1 MSDYPTESSDF
12 AVQVVGAAIVDS
24 LDGPRQILVARRSA
38 PEALAGLWEFPG
50 GKVEP
55 EETCEQA
62 LQRELSEELGI
73 ESILG
78 QEISG
83 PLMQGWQLNDRAA
96 MRVWTSE
103 ISAGNPQPLQ
113 DHSELRWVN
122 LDETV
127 LELDWIPADFPIVQA
142 LLETL

>member
-24 LDGPRQILVARRSA
+24 LEEPRQILVARRSA
-38 PEALAGLWEFPG
+38 PESLAGLWEFPG

-55 EETCEQA
+55 GETCEQA

-83 PLMQGWQLNDRAA
+83 PLMQGWKLNNRAA
-96 MRVWTSE
+96 MRVWTAE
-103 ISAGNPQPLQ
+103 IFAGNPQPLQ

-122 LDETV
+122 LDETL

>member
-24 LDGPRQILVARRSA
+24 LEGPRQILVARRSA

-55 EETCEQA
+55 GEPCEQA

-73 ESILG
+73 GSILG
-78 QEISG
+78 QEIPG

-96 MRVWTSE
+96 MRVWTAE

-122 LDETV
+122 LDETL

-142 LLETL
+142 LLETF